1 MGTGRPSL
9 VRAYGFVRILAGIRV
24 LLITV
29 ASRMPI
35 AFAVTDSQPSLRVGR
50 AQAAPYFFEGP
61 VGLSNSSL
69 SGSAST
75 SSGPRGLQGWLN
87 GSQARSDQAIGFFGQ
102 AHDNIAVGQHSRD
115 AGFTDALRSRDAGQ
129 VLPLHHRAALL

>member
-35 AFAVTDSQPSLRVGR
+35 AFAVTDSQPSLRAGR

-61 VGLSNSSL
+61 VWLSNSSL

-102 AHDNIAVGQHSRD
+102 AHD
-115 AGFTDALRSRDAGQ
+115 FCE
-129 VLPLHHRAALL
+129 ALLDGISRCGQPEPFVLVVQPVKVFEKGTT